1 MKKLS
6 LLLALML
13 VLTALSPAAGALAD
27 TGYSY
32 NYDFWGEVVN
42 SPDPYA
48 VKATLTHLELGLD
61 KKLSKAQGL
70 FVKDNL
76 IYICDTGNNRIVV
89 LEYKDGNYSVSR
101 IIESF
106 EGDVEVNTFN
116 APSDIFVND
125 EHIFIADTENNR
137 IVKLTYDLQFLLEF
151 TKPDD
156 INFDQSITFLP
167 SKFVVDGAERV
178 FCVVSRVNKGIVKYE
193 NDGKFNGFV
202 GATRVS
208 YDLFDYIWKNWI
220 ATEAQADAMADF
232 VPTEYDNIAL
242 DDEGFMYV
250 VSTNFDPYQLSIGN
264 FDPIR
269 RLNSLGNDILIRNGN
284 VYVIGDND
292 WTDIGVYTG
301 ASKLIDCTALEDGTY
316 FALDR
321 TRGRIFGYDDQGN
334 LLCAFGGNGNKDGYF
349 RMPTAIEHMGH
360 DLLVLDSQD
369 CQLTVF
375 TPTEYGKKIFSAI
388 YEYQQGRYDESAK
401 EWKEVL
407 MYNGNYELAYIGIG
421 RALLRQNKYEE
432 AMSYF
437 KTKYD
442 DDNYGDA
449 FQLYRKQWVEDHI
462 VLLFVVIVLVLVVP
476 LIIGRIKR
484 VRWEVKRF
492 ENDSKTIR

>member
-1 MKKLS
+1 MKKIS
-6 LLLALML
+6 VLLALILML
-13 VLTALSPAAGALAD
+13 AAVSPAAGAIAD

-32 NYDFWGEVVN
+32 NYDFWGEVIN

-61 KKLSKAQGL
+61 TKLSKASGL
-70 FVKDNL
+70 FVKDDL
-76 IYICDTGNNRIVV
+76 IYICDSGNNRIVV
-89 LEYKDGNYSVSR
+89 VKYVDGDYVLSD
-101 IIESF
+101 IIDSF
-106 EGDVEVNTFN
+106 EGDVEINTFN
-116 APSDIFVND
+116 SPSDIYVTD
-125 EHIFIADTENNR
+125 DHYFIADKENNR
-137 IVKLTYDLQFLLEF
+137 ILKLTKDLRFVLEF

-167 SKFVVDGAERV
+167 SKLIVDGADRV
-178 FCVVSRVNKGIVKYE
+178 FCIVDRVNKGIVKYE
-193 NDGKFNGFV
+193 KDGKFNGFV
-202 GATRVS
+202 GATKVS
-208 YDLFDYIWKNWI
+208 YNLFDYIWKTWI
-220 ATEAQADAMADF
+220 ATDAQADAMTDF
-232 VPTEYDNIAL
+232 VPTEYDNICV
-242 DDEGFMYV
+242 DSEGFMFV
-250 VSTNFDPYQLSIGN
+250 VSTNFDDSQLIDGS

-269 RLNSLGNDILIRNGN
+269 RLNSLGNDILIRNGE

-292 WTDIGVYTG
+292 WANVGVYTG
-301 ASKLIDCTALEDGTY
+301 SSRLIDVTAMDNGTY

-321 TRGRIFGYDDQGN
+321 TRGRVFGYDDQGN
-334 LLCAFGGNGNKDGYF
+334 MLYAFGGNGNKDGYF
-349 RMPTAIEHMGH
+349 RMPTAIEHMGQ

-375 TPTEYGKKIFSAI
+375 TPTKFGQKIFDAI
-388 YEYQQGRYDESAK
+388 YEYQQGRYDESAE

-407 MYNGNYELAYIGIG
+407 MYNGNYELAYKGIG

-462 VLLFVVIVLVLVVP
+462 VLLFVIIVLVLVVP
-476 LIIGRIKR
+476 LLIGRIKR
-484 VRWEVKRF
+484 IRWEVKRF
-492 ENDSKTIR
+492 ENDSKKIR